1 MMAADKSY
9 ARLGLFVVLGV
20 IVMLATGLF
29 FIQQIRSREVIT
41 LVTYITENVSGLDI
55 SSPVRFRGV
64 PIGRV
69 SDLRVDAGGNAS
81 TIEVTF
87 EVFQERL
94 ASIGGNVQRI
104 QQLAELA
111 VFPNLR
117 TRVVGNPVTGEA
129 YLLLDV
135 PADPPPPVA
144 LGFTPDRP
152 YVASMPSPL
161 AVVQDRLPEVLER
174 AEMTLSTLRDIV
186 GRIPDSLDR
195 SDQFFTNVER
205 IIRESELPQL
215 SADTRSFFATT
226 TTQVA
231 QIATQIDTLMGEEGA
246 LVQLA
251 EDARAALRDADVPG
265 STRTARDAAERTS
278 LAADDLRRSLP
289 AIRDALEQL
298 RELARRLEEQ
308 PESVVYGPRQ
318 PPSKPR

>member
-29 FIQQIRSREVIT
+29 FVQQVRKRAVVT
-41 LVTYITENVSGLDI
+41 LVTYVTENVSGLDI

-64 PIGRV
+64 PVGRV
-69 SDLRVDAGGNAS
+69 SDLRVDAGGS
-81 TIEVTF
+81 DIEITF

-104 QQLAELA
+104 QEMAELS

-117 TRVVGNPVTGEA
+117 TRVVGNPVTGDA

-144 LGFTPDRP
+144 LGFTPDKP

-161 AVVQDRLPEVLER
+161 AVIQDRLPEVLER
-174 AEMTLSTLRDIV
+174 AEMTLETLRDIV
-186 GRIPDSLDR
+186 ARIPDSLNR

-215 SADTRSFFATT
+215 SADTRTFFATT
-226 TTQVA
+226 STQVG
-231 QIATQIDTLMGEEGA
+231 QIATQIDELMGKEGV

-251 EDARAALRDADVPG
+251 EDARAALREADVAG
-265 STRTARDAAERTS
+265 STRTARDAANRTS

-289 AIRDALEQL
+289 AIRDSLEQL

-318 PPSKPR
+318 PPSKP

>member
-1 MMAADKSY
+1 MAADKSY

-29 FIQQIRSREVIT
+29 FVQQIRSRAVIT
-41 LVTYITENVSGLDI
+41 LVTYVTENVSGLDV

-64 PIGRV
+64 PVGRV
-69 SDLRVDAGGNAS
+69 SDLRVDAGGS
-81 TIEVTF
+81 TIEITF

-94 ASIGGNVQRI
+94 ASIGGNVQNIR
-104 QQLAELA
+104 QLSELA

-161 AVVQDRLPEVLER
+161 AVIQDRLPEVLER
-174 AEMTLSTLRDIV
+174 AEMTLETLRDIV
-186 GRIPDSLDR
+186 ARIPDSLSR

-205 IIRESELPQL
+205 IIRESQLPQL
-215 SADTRSFFATT
+215 SADTRTFFATT
-226 TTQVA
+226 STQVG
-231 QIATQIDTLMGEEGA
+231 QIATQIDSLMGKEGV

-251 EDARAALRDADVPG
+251 DDARAALREADVAG
-265 STRTARDAAERTS
+265 STRTARDAANRTS
-278 LAADDLRRSLP
+278 LAADELRRSLP
-289 AIRDALEQL
+289 AIRDSLEQL

-318 PPSKPR
+318 PPGKSK

>member
-1 MMAADKSY
+1 MAADKSY

-29 FIQQIRSREVIT
+29 FIQQVRSREVIT
-41 LVTYITENVSGLDI
+41 LVTYVTENVSGLDI

-64 PIGRV
+64 PVGRV
-69 SDLRVDAGGNAS
+69 SDLRVDAGGKS
-81 TIEVTF
+81 TIEITF

-94 ASIGGNVQRI
+94 ASIGGNVQRV

-117 TRVVGNPVTGEA
+117 ARVVGNPVTGEA

-215 SADTRSFFATT
+215 SADTRSFFTTT

>member
-1 MMAADKSY
+1 MAADKSY

-29 FIQQIRSREVIT
+29 FIQQVRRRAVIT
-41 LVTYITENVSGLDI
+41 LVTYVTENVSGLDI

-64 PIGRV
+64 PVGRV
-69 SDLRVDAGGNAS
+69 SDLRVDSGGG
-81 TIEVTF
+81 TIEITF

-104 QQLAELA
+104 QQMSELA

-117 TRVVGNPVTGEA
+117 TRVVGNPVTGDA

-215 SADTRSFFATT
+215 SADTRTFFTT
-226 TTQVA
+226 TSTQVGQIAA
-231 QIATQIDTLMGEEGA
+231 QIDALMGKEGV

-251 EDARAALRDADVPG
+251 EDARTALREADVPG
-265 STRTARDAAERTS
+265 STRTARDAANRTS

-318 PPSKPR
+318 PPGKSK

>member
-1 MMAADKSY
+1 
-9 ARLGLFVVLGV
+9 
-20 IVMLATGLF
+20 
-29 FIQQIRSREVIT
+29 
-41 LVTYITENVSGLDI
+41 
-55 SSPVRFRGV
+55 
-64 PIGRV
+64 V

-104 QQLAELA
+104 QQMAELA

-174 AEMTLSTLRDIV
+174 AEMTLSTLRHR

-205 IIRESELPQL
+205 IIRERAAAIEP
-215 SADTRSFFATT
+215 TRGRSLTT
-226 TTQVA
+226 TTQVG
-231 QIATQIDTLMGEEGA
+231 QIATQIDALMGKDGT

-265 STRTARDAAERTS
+265 STRTAREAADRTS

-289 AIRDALEQL
+289 AIRDSLEQL

>member
-1 MMAADKSY
+1 MMAVDKSY

-29 FIQQIRSREVIT
+29 FIQQIRSRAVIT
-41 LVTYITENVSGLDI
+41 LVTYVTENVSGLDI

-64 PIGRV
+64 PVGRV
-69 SDLRVDAGGNAS
+69 SDLRVDSGGS
-81 TIEVTF
+81 TIEITF

-94 ASIGGNVQRI
+94 ASIGGNVERI

-117 TRVVGNPVTGEA
+117 TRVVGNPVTGDA

-318 PPSKPR
+318 PPGKPR

>member
-1 MMAADKSY
+1 MAADKSY

-20 IVMLATGLF
+20 IVMLGTGLF
-29 FIQQIRSREVIT
+29 FIQQIRSRAVIT
-41 LVTYITENVSGLDI
+41 LVTYVTENVSGLDI

-64 PIGRV
+64 PVGRV
-69 SDLRVDAGGNAS
+69 SDLRVDAGGS
-81 TIEVTF
+81 TIEITF

-94 ASIGGNVQRI
+94 ASIGGNVQNIR
-104 QQLAELA
+104 QLAELA

-226 TTQVA
+226 TTQVG
-231 QIATQIDTLMGEEGA
+231 QIATQIDALMGKDGT

-265 STRTARDAAERTS
+265 STRTARDAASRTS

-318 PPSKPR
+318 PPSKSR